1 MAFFEYLNN
10 TIHLIGDECHKFDSI
25 EEVIGKW
32 SKINLNPSDKIL
44 YQLPYLS
51 IPILLALN
59 HPENKVTVDA
69 D

>member
-1 MAFFEYLNN
+1 MAYFEYLNN
-10 TIHLIGDECHKFDSI
+10 TIHLIGDECYKYDSI
-25 EEVIGKW
+25 EEFVCKW
-32 SKINLNPSDKIL
+32 SKINLNPSHNIL